1 MAIRI
6 RALENKNSMVQW
18 QPKIIISAGVIISYR
33 NFNNLLQVCCMT
45 EQKVLVMV
53 PVQSILLAPLS
64 VKLCTLEY
72 RHSFYRHFY
81 RKSFYRKAIGLR
93 LQNIDIGGEVLSQI
107 GSWL

>member
-1 MAIRI
+1 
-6 RALENKNSMVQW
+6 
-18 QPKIIISAGVIISYR
+18 
-33 NFNNLLQVCCMT
+33 MT

-72 RHSFYRHFY
+72 RHSY

-93 LQNIDIGGEVLSQI
+93 LQNIDIGGEILSQI